1 MKRASLN
8 HLYRLVWSDADQAFV
23 AVAEHSTARGK
34 RGGVVGVLAAVSLLG
49 SGAVLAADLPTGAS
63 VVGGSGNISQNG
75 SHMVVDQHTGKLV
88 TNWNSFDIGAD
99 ASVTF
104 HQPGAN
110 SIALNRV
117 IGGGNASQ
125 ILGKLD
131 ANGQVWLL
139 NPNGV
144 VIGKGAEVNVG
155 GLVASSLQIS
165 DQDFLAGKTTL
176 SGGAGAGAVI
186 NQGSVN
192 SAPGGMVALIGP
204 QVGNSGS
211 IHTPGG
217 STVLAAG
224 DKVSLDFQGDGLV
237 GVNVER
243 GVLDAAVRNDGQISA
258 DGGLVSL
265 SARSADALLSS
276 VINNT
281 GVIEAKGLVERG
293 GRILLD
299 GDAEGGLTQVA
310 GTLDVSS
317 EQGKGGSI
325 VVTGE
330 RIAVADATLDASGA
344 TGGGTIKVGGGWQGQ
359 DATVANATQVTVERN
374 VKVKADATQAGDGG
388 TVVFWA
394 DGDNRFA
401 GDISI
406 RGGEQAGNGGKA
418 EVSGKQTLHYAG
430 KTDARASKG
439 RTGDLLLDPT
449 NIIVSGGNGTD
460 GDLSAS
466 TGNVTVYEKNLEAQ
480 TANVLLQATTSIHFA
495 DLNQNGGDGTI
506 SMQDD
511 VSFRAE
517 VINSGNTAT
526 SISFAN
532 SSNTLEVS
540 GSGSIYMQAGGTRT
554 GSIDGVFNLVAKG
567 AGVNP
572 ALADLPDHDV
582 SVIGSGT
589 PGAGSITLLGADGLT
604 IAGSLSTEGGY
615 IRLSS
620 DSDTGGR
627 GDLSITTPITTRGG
641 NLYLSFGD
649 TTRGSNTYNS
659 VATLSGDITLGTGRL
674 YFGDAMGTKG
684 LGTSTGEKQLAGLL
698 SLSGDVN
705 FSTPLTMKGGASVF
719 TDGSIN
725 FTSTVN
731 LDTGND
737 LLTLRANNVDF
748 TQATLQNL
756 TTASIRLE
764 PYDVTTNILLN
775 SSSGSAGGGIFL
787 DSNAPA
793 TDISKL
799 VGIKNLTIGRADGT
813 GTTTVDS
820 SGFSFNANN
829 NLSLLNGNIQVDGAL
844 SNSSG
849 SGHVLAQAGVGDVVI
864 GSGGTVTAQGSGDA
878 VVLVAERNFVNQAGA
893 NAISASN
900 GRWLTY
906 SSSPLDDV
914 RGGLDV
920 AFKQYAAQYG
930 DTVLGSGNGHLYRYA
945 PKVTV
950 ELQGEVRKTYDG
962 NAAASVSDANFAMSG
977 AIDGDT
983 IDVLSFGNAY
993 YADKNAGAGKQ
1004 VTVDNV
1010 EVSEATNG
1018 NVKVYGYQVDASS
1031 VSGDVGQIDRKV
1043 LTANADVAGKTY
1055 DGTTTANL
1063 SNVAL
1068 VGVVAGDEGKVG
1080 TSGATGAFSD
1090 KNAGQDKSVTGSGIA
1105 LTGEEADNYSFDTDA
1120 EIGKADIDR
1129 KVLTANAEVA
1139 NKTYD
1144 GTTTANLSNVSL
1156 VGIVDGD
1163 EGKVSTSGTT
1173 GAFNDKNAG
1182 QDKSVTGS
1190 GIALTGEEA
1199 DNYAFD
1205 TDAEIGKAN
1214 IDRKVLTANADVA
1227 DKTYDGTTTANLSNV
1242 SLVGIV
1248 DGDEGKV
1255 GTSGTTGAFSDKNA
1269 GQDKSVT
1276 GSGIAL
1282 TGEEAD
1288 NYAFDTDAE
1297 IGKANIDRK
1306 LLTANADVAN
1316 KTYDGTNIANLSNV
1330 SLVGIVD
1337 GDEGK
1342 VGTSGTT
1349 GTFSDKNAGQDKS
1362 VTGSG
1367 IALTGEEADNYAF
1380 DSDAEIGKANID
1392 RKLLTANADVAGK
1405 TYDGTTTANLSNV
1418 SLVGIVDGDEGKVS
1432 TSGTTGAFSDK
1443 NAGQNKS
1450 VTGSGIALTGEEA
1463 DNYAFD
1469 SDAEIGK
1476 ADIDRKVLTANA
1488 DVADKTY
1495 DGTTTANL
1503 SNVSLVGIVDGD
1515 EGKVGTSGTT
1525 GTFSDKNAG
1534 QDKSV
1539 TGSGIALTGEEAD
1552 NYAFDSDA
1560 EIGKADIDRKVLTA
1574 NADVADKTYD
1584 GTTTANLSNVSL
1596 VGIVDG
1602 DEGKVGTSGT
1612 TGTFS
1617 DKNAG
1622 QNKSVTGSG
1631 IALTGEEAGNYAF
1644 DTDAQVGKADID
1656 RKVLTANA
1664 DVANKTYDGTNIA
1677 NLSNVSLVG
1686 IVDGD
1691 KGKVGTSGTT
1701 GTFSDKNAGQNKS
1714 VTGSGI
1720 ALTGEEAGN
1729 YAFDTDAQVG
1739 KADID
1744 RKVLTANADVANK
1757 TYDGTTTANLSN
1769 VSLVGIVDGDKGKVG
1784 ISGTGTFNDKNAGQD
1799 KSVTGSGIT
1808 LTGKEANNYTF
1819 DTDAE
1824 IGKADI
1830 DRKVLTAIVDIA
1842 DKPYD
1847 GRSTAIIRDI
1857 ALDGIID
1864 GDTVGATGNATFD
1877 SPAAGQGKTVSI
1889 TDLQLL
1895 GDDAGNY
1902 QLSDQPVIGVAS
1914 IQQPFL
1920 PPAGLINAPEGANG
1934 TGDAVKR
1941 PDNQLVVLEPASVQ
1955 PLPSTVLFSD
1965 TPSLATSPVGLT
1977 TGDALVLQDAVLS
1990 GNGRMSLALA
2000 DGRSEPAVRKSL
2012 DIYRTRA
2019 GEPLRSEGQYAATD
2033 LGSSIT
2039 LELANTG
2046 SRQVPVLQ
2054 RAGARSAEGS
2064 VALAN
2069 GQRLGLQVT
2078 LMNDGVLL
2086 VQVPPLANDLDSDE
2100 LAAYGLAVAKKR
2112 LGVSVRS
2119 IETVVVEHALRQA
2132 EVSSETHIE
2141 VASR

>member
-23 AVAEHSTARGK
+23 AVAEHSTSRGK
-34 RGGVVGVLAAVSLLG
+34 RGGMVGFLAAVGLLG
-49 SGAVLAADLPTGAS
+49 SGAVLAADLPTGGTI
-63 VVGGSGNISQNG
+63 VGGSGAISQNG
-75 SHMVVDQHTGKLV
+75 SHMVVDQQTGKLV

-104 HQPGAN
+104 NQPGAN

-144 VIGKGAEVNVG
+144 VISKGAEVNVG

-176 SGGAGAGAVI
+176 NGGAGAGAVL
-186 NQGSVN
+186 NQGTVN
-192 SAPGGMVALIGP
+192 AAPGGVVALIGP
-204 QVGNSGS
+204 QVGNSGTIS
-211 IHTPGG
+211 TPGG

-224 DKVSLDFQGDGLV
+224 DRVSLDFQGDGLV

-243 GVLDAAVRNDGQISA
+243 GVFDAAVRNEGHISA
-258 DGGLVSL
+258 DGGMVAL
-265 SARSADALLSS
+265 SARSADALLNS

-317 EQGKGGSI
+317 ENGKGGSI

-330 RIAVADATLDASGA
+330 RIAVADAKLDASG
-344 TGGGTIKVGGGWQGQ
+344 TSGGGTIKVGGGWQGQ

-401 GDISI
+401 GDISV
-406 RGGEQAGNGGKA
+406 RGGEQGGNGGKA
-418 EVSGKQTLHYAG
+418 EVSGKHTLQYAG
-430 KTDARASKG
+430 KTDARAAKG

-449 NIIVSGGNGTD
+449 TITVSGGSGTS
-460 GDLSAS
+460 GDWSAGS
-466 TGNVTVYEKNLEAQ
+466 GNVTVYEKTLEEQ
-480 TANVLLQATTSIHFA
+480 TANVLLQATDSIRFA
-495 DLNQNGGDGTI
+495 DLNLNGGDGKI
-506 SMQDD
+506 SMQND

-517 VINSGNTAT
+517 VLNSGNTAT

-532 SSNTLEVS
+532 SNNTLEVS

-554 GSIDGVFNLVAKG
+554 GSINGVFNLVAKG
-567 AGVNP
+567 AGANP

-582 SVIGSGT
+582 NTIGSGT

-604 IAGSLSTEGGY
+604 IAGALTTAGGY
-615 IRLSS
+615 VRLSS
-620 DSDTGGR
+620 DSDLGGR
-627 GDLSITTPITTRGG
+627 GALTIDTPINTNGG
-641 NLYLSFGD
+641 NLYLSFG
-649 TTRGSNTYNS
+649 TTSYAES
-659 VATLSGDITLGTGRL
+659 IATLNGDITLGSGRL
-674 YFGDAMGTKG
+674 FFGDAMGSKG
-684 LGTSTGEKQLAGLL
+684 LGGSTGEKRLAGLL

-705 FSTPLTMKGGASVF
+705 FNTPLTMLGGASIY
-719 TDGSIN
+719 TDGAIN

-731 LDTGND
+731 LDTGTD

-756 TTASIRLE
+756 STASIRLE
-764 PYDVTTNILLN
+764 PYDATTNILLN
-775 SSSGSAGGGIFL
+775 SSSGNAGGGIFL
-787 DSNAPA
+787 DGNAPA

-813 GTTTVDS
+813 GTTTVDA

-844 SNSSG
+844 SNSNG

-878 VVLVAERNFVNQAGA
+878 VVLVAQRNFVNQAGA
-893 NAISASN
+893 NALAATN

-906 SSSPLDDV
+906 SSSPSDDV

-930 DTVLGSGNGHLYRYA
+930 DTVLGSGNGHLYTYA
-945 PKVTV
+945 PKVKV

-1004 VTVDNV
+1004 VTVDSV

-1043 LTANADVAGKTY
+1043 LTANADVANKTY
-1055 DGTTTANL
+1055 DGSTTANL

-1068 VGVVAGDEGKVG
+1068 VGVVVGDEGKVD
-1080 TSGATGAFSD
+1080 TSGTTGAFSD
-1090 KNAGQDKSVTGSGIA
+1090 KNAGQSKSVS
-1105 LTGEEADNYSFDTDA
+1105 
-1120 EIGKADIDR
+1120 
-1129 KVLTANAEVA
+1129 
-1139 NKTYD
+1139 
-1144 GTTTANLSNVSL
+1144 
-1156 VGIVDGD
+1156 
-1163 EGKVSTSGTT
+1163 
-1173 GAFNDKNAG
+1173 
-1182 QDKSVTGS
+1182 GS

-1205 TDAEIGKAN
+1205 TGAEIGKAD
-1214 IDRKVLTANADVA
+1214 IDRKVLTASADVA

-1248 DGDEGKV
+1248 GGDEGKV
-1255 GTSGTTGAFSDKNA
+1255 NTSGTTGAFSDKNA

-1297 IGKANIDRK
+1297 IGKADIDRK
-1306 LLTANADVAN
+1306 LLTANADVA
-1316 KTYDGTNIANLSNV
+1316 D
-1330 SLVGIVD
+1330 
-1337 GDEGK
+1337 
-1342 VGTSGTT
+1342 
-1349 GTFSDKNAGQDKS
+1349 
-1362 VTGSG
+1362 
-1367 IALTGEEADNYAF
+1367 
-1380 DSDAEIGKANID
+1380 
-1392 RKLLTANADVAGK
+1392 K

-1418 SLVGIVDGDEGKVS
+1418 SLVGTVGGDEGKVS
-1432 TSGTTGAFSDK
+1432 TSGSTGAFSDKNAGQDKSVTGSGLALAGDEADNYAFDTSAEIGKADIDRKVLTANADVADKTYDGSTTASLSNVALVGIVDGDQGKVNTSGTTGAFSDK
-1443 NAGQNKS
+1443 NAGQDKS
-1450 VTGSGIALTGEEA
+1450 VSGSGLALTGEEA

-1469 SDAEIGK
+1469 TDAEIGK

-1515 EGKVGTSGTT
+1515 QGKVGTSGTT
-1525 GTFSDKNAG
+1525 GAFSDKNAG

-1539 TGSGIALTGEEAD
+1539 TGSGLALIGEEAD

-1560 EIGKADIDRKVLTA
+1560 EIGKADIDRKLLTA

-1602 DEGKVGTSGT
+1602 DQGKVGTSGT
-1612 TGTFS
+1612 TGAFS
-1617 DKNAG
+1617 
-1622 QNKSVTGSG
+1622 
-1631 IALTGEEAGNYAF
+1631 
-1644 DTDAQVGKADID
+1644 
-1656 RKVLTANA
+1656 
-1664 DVANKTYDGTNIA
+1664 
-1677 NLSNVSLVG
+1677 
-1686 IVDGD
+1686 
-1691 KGKVGTSGTT
+1691 
-1701 GTFSDKNAGQNKS
+1701 
-1714 VTGSGI
+1714 
-1720 ALTGEEAGN
+1720 
-1729 YAFDTDAQVG
+1729 
-1739 KADID
+1739 
-1744 RKVLTANADVANK
+1744 
-1757 TYDGTTTANLSN
+1757 
-1769 VSLVGIVDGDKGKVG
+1769 
-1784 ISGTGTFNDKNAGQD
+1784 DKNAGQD
-1799 KSVTGSGIT
+1799 KSVTGSGLA
-1808 LTGKEANNYTF
+1808 LTGEEADNYAF
-1819 DTDAE
+1819 DADAQV
-1824 IGKADI
+1824 GSADI
-1830 DRKVLTAIVDIA
+1830 DRKIVTAKVEVA
-1842 DKPYD
+1842 DKLYD
-1847 GRSTAIIRDI
+1847 GKNTAIIRDI

-1864 GDTVGATGNATFD
+1864 GDAVGAVGEANFETPAT
-1877 SPAAGQGKTVSI
+1877 GQGKTVTVI
-1889 TDLQLL
+1889 DLQLL
-1895 GDDAGNY
+1895 GDDAANY
-1902 QLSDQPVIGVAS
+1902 QLADQPVVGVAS
-1914 IQQPFL
+1914 IQPPML
-1920 PPAGLINAPEGANG
+1920 PPAGLINTPEGANG
-1934 TGDAVKR
+1934 TGTAVKR
-1941 PDNQLVVLEPASVQ
+1941 PDNQPVVFEPASHQ
-1955 PLPSTVLFSD
+1955 PLPSTALFSD
-1965 TPSLATSPVGLT
+1965 TPSLATSPVNAAGA
-1977 TGDALVLQDAVLS
+1977 DALVLQDAVLS

-2000 DGRSEPAVRKSL
+2000 NGLSEPAVRKSL
-2012 DIYRTRA
+2012 HIYRTRA
-2019 GEPLRSEGQYAATD
+2019 GEPLRGEGQYAATD

-2039 LELANTG
+2039 LELADAG
-2046 SRQVPVLQ
+2046 SREAPVLQ
-2054 RAGARSAEGS
+2054 AAGAKSAQGS
-2064 VALAN
+2064 VALVS
-2069 GQRLGLQVT
+2069 GQRLSLQVT
-2078 LMNDGVLL
+2078 VMADGVLL
-2086 VQVPPLANDLDSDE
+2086 VQVPQEAGSLDSDE
-2100 LAAYGLAVAKKR
+2100 LAAYGLAVAKKS
-2112 LGVSVRS
+2112 LGTSVNS
-2119 IETVVVEHALRQA
+2119 IEHVVVEHALRQA
-2132 EVSSETHIE
+2132 KVTTDAGVE
-2141 VASR
+2141 VAAR

>member
-23 AVAEHSTARGK
+23 AVAEHSTSRGK
-34 RGGVVGVLAAVSLLG
+34 RGGMVGFLAAVGLLG
-49 SGAVLAADLPTGAS
+49 SSAVLAADLPTGGTI
-63 VVGGSGNISQNG
+63 VGGSGAISQNG
-75 SHMVVDQHTGKLV
+75 SHMVVDQQTGKLV

-104 HQPGAN
+104 NQPGAN

-176 SGGAGAGAVI
+176 NGGAGAGAVL
-186 NQGSVN
+186 NQGTVN
-192 SAPGGMVALIGP
+192 AAQGGVVALIGP
-204 QVGNSGS
+204 QVGNSGTIS
-211 IHTPGG
+211 TPGG

-224 DKVSLDFQGDGLV
+224 DRVSLDFQGDGLV

-243 GVLDAAVRNDGQISA
+243 GVFDAAVRNEGHISA
-258 DGGLVSL
+258 DGGMVAL
-265 SARSADALLSS
+265 SARSADALLNS

-317 EQGKGGSI
+317 ENGKGGSI

-330 RIAVADATLDASGA
+330 RIAVADAKLDASG
-344 TGGGTIKVGGGWQGQ
+344 TSGGGTIKVGGGWQGQ
-359 DATVANATQVTVERN
+359 DTTVANATQVTVERN

-401 GDISI
+401 GDISV
-406 RGGEQAGNGGKA
+406 RGGEQGGNGGKA
-418 EVSGKQTLHYAG
+418 EVSGKQTLQYAG
-430 KTDARASKG
+430 KTDARAAKG

-449 NIIVSGGNGTD
+449 TITVSGGSGTS
-460 GDLSAS
+460 GDWSAGS
-466 TGNVTVYEKNLEAQ
+466 GNVTVYEKTLEEQ
-480 TANVLLQATTSIHFA
+480 TANVLLQATDSIRFA
-495 DLNQNGGDGTI
+495 DLNLNGGDGKI
-506 SMQDD
+506 SMQND

-517 VINSGNTAT
+517 VLNSGNTAT

-532 SSNTLEVS
+532 SNNTLEVS

-554 GSIDGVFNLVAKG
+554 GSINGVFNLVAKG
-567 AGVNP
+567 AGANP

-582 SVIGSGT
+582 NTIGSGT

-604 IAGSLSTEGGY
+604 IAGALTTAGGY
-615 IRLSS
+615 VRLSS
-620 DSDTGGR
+620 DSDLGGR
-627 GDLSITTPITTRGG
+627 GALTIDTPINTNGG
-641 NLYLSFGD
+641 NLYLSFG
-649 TTRGSNTYNS
+649 TTSYAES
-659 VATLSGDITLGTGRL
+659 IATLNGDITLGSGRL
-674 YFGDAMGTKG
+674 FFGDAMGSKG
-684 LGTSTGEKQLAGLL
+684 LGGSTGEKRLAGLL

-705 FSTPLTMKGGASVF
+705 FNTPLTMLGGASIY
-719 TDGSIN
+719 TDGAIN

-731 LDTGND
+731 LDTGTD

-756 TTASIRLE
+756 STASIRLE
-764 PYDVTTNILLN
+764 PYDATTNILLN
-775 SSSGSAGGGIFL
+775 SSSGNAGGGIFL
-787 DSNAPA
+787 DGNAPA

-813 GTTTVDS
+813 GTTTVDA

-844 SNSSG
+844 SNSNG

-878 VVLVAERNFVNQAGA
+878 VVLAAQRNFVNQAGA
-893 NAISASN
+893 NALAATN

-906 SSSPLDDV
+906 SSSPSDDV

-930 DTVLGSGNGHLYRYA
+930 DTVLGSGNGHLYTYA
-945 PKVTV
+945 PKVKV

-1018 NVKVYGYQVDASS
+1018 SVKVYGYQVDASS
-1031 VSGDVGQIDRKV
+1031 VSGDVGQIVRKV
-1043 LTANADVAGKTY
+1043 LTANADVANKTY
-1055 DGTTTANL
+1055 DGSTTANL

-1068 VGVVAGDEGKVG
+1068 VGVVAGDEGKVD
-1080 TSGATGAFSD
+1080 TSGTTGAFSD
-1090 KNAGQDKSVTGSGIA
+1090 KNAGQSKSVSGSGIA
-1105 LTGEEADNYSFDTDA
+1105 LTGEEADNYSFNTSA

-1129 KVLTANAEVA
+1129 KVLTA
-1139 NKTYD
+1139 
-1144 GTTTANLSNVSL
+1144 S
-1156 VGIVDGD
+1156 
-1163 EGKVSTSGTT
+1163 
-1173 GAFNDKNAG
+1173 
-1182 QDKSVTGS
+1182 
-1190 GIALTGEEA
+1190 
-1199 DNYAFD
+1199 
-1205 TDAEIGKAN
+1205 
-1214 IDRKVLTANADVA
+1214 ADVA

-1248 DGDEGKV
+1248 GGDEGKV
-1255 GTSGTTGAFSDKNA
+1255 NTSGTTGAFSDKNA

-1297 IGKANIDRK
+1297 IGKADIDRK
-1306 LLTANADVAN
+1306 LLTANADIAD
-1316 KTYDGTNIANLSNV
+1316 KTYDGTTTANLSNV
-1330 SLVGIVD
+1330 SLVGIVG

-1342 VGTSGTT
+1342 VSTSGSTGAFSDKNAGQDKSVTGSGLALAGDEADNYAFDTSAEIGKADIDRKVLTANADVADKTYDGSTT
-1349 GTFSDKNAGQDKS
+1349 ASLSNVALVGIVDGDQGKVSTSGSTGAFSDKNAGQDKS

-1380 DSDAEIGKANID
+1380 DTDAEIGKADID
-1392 RKLLTANADVAGK
+1392 RKLLTANADVADK
-1405 TYDGTTTANLSNV
+1405 TYDGSTTANLSNV
-1418 SLVGIVDGDEGKVS
+1418 SLVGIVDGDQGKVS
-1432 TSGTTGAFSDK
+1432 TSGSTGAFSDK
-1443 NAGQNKS
+1443 NAGQDKS
-1450 VTGSGIALTGEEA
+1450 VTGSGLALIGEEA

-1476 ADIDRKVLTANA
+1476 ADIDRKLLTANA

-1515 EGKVGTSGTT
+1515 QGKVGTSGNT
-1525 GTFSDKNAG
+1525 GAFSDKNAG

-1539 TGSGIALTGEEAD
+1539 TGSGLALTGEESD
-1552 NYAFDSDA
+1552 NYAFDADA
-1560 EIGKADIDRKVLTA
+1560 QVGSADIDRKIVTA
-1574 NADVADKTYD
+1574 KVEVADKLYD
-1584 GTTTANLSNVSL
+1584 G
-1596 VGIVDG
+1596 
-1602 DEGKVGTSGT
+1602 
-1612 TGTFS
+1612 
-1617 DKNAG
+1617 KN
-1622 QNKSVTGSG
+1622 
-1631 IALTGEEAGNYAF
+1631 
-1644 DTDAQVGKADID
+1644 
-1656 RKVLTANA
+1656 
-1664 DVANKTYDGTNIA
+1664 
-1677 NLSNVSLVG
+1677 
-1686 IVDGD
+1686 
-1691 KGKVGTSGTT
+1691 
-1701 GTFSDKNAGQNKS
+1701 
-1714 VTGSGI
+1714 
-1720 ALTGEEAGN
+1720 
-1729 YAFDTDAQVG
+1729 
-1739 KADID
+1739 
-1744 RKVLTANADVANK
+1744 
-1757 TYDGTTTANLSN
+1757 
-1769 VSLVGIVDGDKGKVG
+1769 
-1784 ISGTGTFNDKNAGQD
+1784 
-1799 KSVTGSGIT
+1799 
-1808 LTGKEANNYTF
+1808 
-1819 DTDAE
+1819 
-1824 IGKADI
+1824 
-1830 DRKVLTAIVDIA
+1830 
-1842 DKPYD
+1842 
-1847 GRSTAIIRDI
+1847 TAIIRDI

-1864 GDTVGATGNATFD
+1864 GDAVGAVGEANFE
-1877 SPAAGQGKTVSI
+1877 SPATGQGKTVTVI
-1889 TDLQLL
+1889 DLQLL
-1895 GDDAGNY
+1895 GDDAANY
-1902 QLSDQPVIGVAS
+1902 QLADQPVVGVAS
-1914 IQQPFL
+1914 IQPPML
-1920 PPAGLINAPEGANG
+1920 PPAGLINTPEGANG
-1934 TGDAVKR
+1934 TGTAVKR
-1941 PDNQLVVLEPASVQ
+1941 PDNQPVVFEPASHQ
-1955 PLPSTVLFSD
+1955 PLPSTALFSD
-1965 TPSLATSPVGLT
+1965 TPSLATSPVNAAGA
-1977 TGDALVLQDAVLS
+1977 DALVLQDAVLS

-2000 DGRSEPAVRKSL
+2000 NGPSEPAVRKSL
-2012 DIYRTRA
+2012 HIYRTRA
-2019 GEPLRSEGQYAATD
+2019 GEPLRGEGQYAATD

-2039 LELANTG
+2039 LELADAG
-2046 SRQVPVLQ
+2046 SGQAPVLQ
-2054 RAGARSAEGS
+2054 AAGAKSAQGS
-2064 VALAN
+2064 VALAS
-2069 GQRLGLQVT
+2069 GQRLSLQVT
-2078 LMNDGVLL
+2078 LMADGVLL
-2086 VQVPPLANDLDSDE
+2086 VQVPQEAGSLDSDE
-2100 LAAYGLAVAKKR
+2100 LAAYGLAVAKKS
-2112 LGVSVRS
+2112 LGTSVNS
-2119 IETVVVEHALRQA
+2119 IEHVVVEHALRQA
-2132 EVSSETHIE
+2132 KVTTGARVE
-2141 VASR
+2141 VAAR